1 MSLKR
6 TRIPNLAPTPSVVN
20 ARSSSVKVFPPEKI
34 RNVALVGHSGSGK
47 TTLAEA
53 LLFRAGA
60 IDRIGTVE
68 AGTTVTDY
76 DPEEHDRG
84 TTITMALA
92 PFEWKG
98 HKINLIDTPGY
109 ADYAGELHAALRVTD
124 LAIFVIDAVEGVEV
138 QTEYAWRIAE
148 RLNTP
153 RMVFINKLDKER
165 ASFENTLAE
174 IRDRFGAGIA
184 PIELPIGT
192 EEAFHGVADLFRDKA
207 YIYDSGS
214 AQTTEMPEDMVDR
227 EHEVHDNLV
236 EGIVVGDDE
245 LLERYLDGDMPSVQ
259 ELEHVMADGVATG
272 KVFPVVCGS
281 ATGPIAVDR
290 LADFIVE
297 LAPAPA
303 DRPPAIVTAGDQEV
317 EIEKDPDGEP
327 LAFVFKTLADPY
339 VGQISL
345 LKVLS
350 GTLKPETHLTSGR
363 SGQDERLAK
372 IATMF
377 GSETTLVA
385 AAPAGDIIAVAK
397 LIDTKTGDTLA
408 PKDKPVTASPI
419 DFPEP
424 VLATAL
430 VAKTQSDDDKLTS
443 ALYRILEEDASLKLE
458 RNSETHQTLLYG
470 LGDNHVNTAI
480 DKLKRK
486 FGVEVDQEK
495 VRVAYR
501 ETITRSADAEGRH
514 KKQSG
519 GHGQFGVCHLK
530 LRPTARGKGFEFV
543 DKVKGGSIP
552 RGFIPAVE
560 KGIIETMADGGIH
573 GFPVVDIEVTVDD
586 GKYHAVDSSE
596 MAFKLAARAGFKEA
610 FENAGPVVLEPVSR
624 VAITVPVAY
633 QGDVMGDIAS
643 RRGSVQGTT
652 TDDSGSQVIDAL
664 LPTSE
669 IVRYAIDLRSL
680 THGWGR
686 YTASFDHYQ
695 EMPSHLVDRAM
706 ADAKAE

>member
-1 MSLKR
+1 M
-6 TRIPNLAPTPSVVN
+6 
-20 ARSSSVKVFPPEKI
+20 KVFPPEKI

-76 DPEEHDRG
+76 DPEEHERG

-92 PFEWKG
+92 PFEWQG

-165 ASFENTLAE
+165 ASFEKTLAQ

-184 PIELPIGT
+184 PIELPIGK
-192 EEAFHGVADLFRDKA
+192 EESFHGVADLFRDKA
-207 YIYDSGS
+207 YVYDSGS
-214 AQTTEMPEDMVDR
+214 AQTTDMPEEMADR

-236 EGIVVGDDE
+236 EGIVVGDDA
-245 LLERYLDGDMPSVQ
+245 LLERYLEGDMPSVQ
-259 ELEHVMADGVATG
+259 ELEHVMADGVASG

-303 DRPPAIVTAGDQEV
+303 DRPPAMVTVGDQEIP
-317 EIEKDPDGEP
+317 IEKDPNGEP

-408 PKDKPVTASPI
+408 PKDQPVTAAPI

-443 ALYRILEEDASLKLE
+443 ALYRILEEDASLRLE

-470 LGDNHVNTAI
+470 LGDNHVNSALE
-480 DKLKRK
+480 KLKRK
-486 FGVEVDQEK
+486 FGVDVFQER
-495 VRVAYR
+495 VRVPYR
-501 ETITRSADAEGRH
+501 ETITRTADAEGKH

-519 GHGQFGVCHLK
+519 GHGQFGVCHLE
-530 LRPTARGKGFEFV
+530 LRPMTRGTGFEFV
-543 DKVKGGSIP
+543 DRVKGGSIP

-560 KGIIETMADGGIH
+560 KGVVETMAEGGLH
-573 GFPVVDIEVTVDD
+573 GFPVVDVEVTVDD

-596 MAFKLAARAGFKEA
+596 MAFKLAARAGFREA
-610 FENAGPVVLEPVSR
+610 FENAAPAVLEPVSS
-624 VAITVPVAY
+624 VAITVPSDY

-652 TDDSGSQVIDAL
+652 TDSSGSQIVEAL
-664 LPTSE
+664 IPTSE

-695 EMPSHLVDRAM
+695 ELPSHLVARAM

>member
-1 MSLKR
+1 M
-6 TRIPNLAPTPSVVN
+6 
-20 ARSSSVKVFPPEKI
+20 KVFPPEKI
-34 RNVALVGHSGSGK
+34 RNIALVGHSGSGK

-76 DPEEHDRG
+76 DPEEHERG

-92 PFEWKG
+92 PFEWRG
-98 HKINLIDTPGY
+98 HKINMIDTPGY

-148 RLNTP
+148 QLNTP
-153 RMVFINKLDKER
+153 RMIFVNKLDKER
-165 ASFENTLAE
+165 ASFEATVTQL
-174 IRDRFGAGIA
+174 RDRFGAGIA
-184 PIELPIGT
+184 PIELPIGE
-192 EEAFHGVADLFRDKA
+192 EEAFHGIADLFRDKA
-207 YIYDSGS
+207 FIYDSGS
-214 AQTTEMPEDMVDR
+214 AEATDMPKELVDR
-227 EHEVHDNLV
+227 EHEVHDALV
-236 EGIVVGDDE
+236 EGIVVGDDD
-245 LLERYLDGDMPSVQ
+245 LLERYLDGDVPSVE
-259 ELEHVMADGVATG
+259 ELEHVMADGVAAG
-272 KVFPVVCGS
+272 RVFPVVCGS
-281 ATGPIAVDR
+281 AIGPIAVDR

-303 DRPPAIVTAGDQEV
+303 DRPPAIVTVGDERV
-317 EIEKDPDGEP
+317 PIEKDPSGEP

-377 GSETTLVA
+377 GSETTLVQ

-408 PKDKPVTASPI
+408 PKDKLVAAEPI

-430 VAKTQSDDDKLTS
+430 VARTQSDDDKMTS
-443 ALYRILEEDASLKLE
+443 ALYRILEEDASLRLE

-470 LGDNHVNTAI
+470 LGDSHVNIAI
-480 DKLKRK
+480 EKLSRK

-501 ETITRSADAEGRH
+501 ETITRPADAEGKH

-519 GHGQFGVCHLK
+519 GHGQFGVCHLI
-530 LRPTARGKGFEFV
+530 LRPRPRGEGFEFV

-560 KGIIETMADGGIH
+560 KGIVETMLEGGIH

-596 MAFKLAARAGFKEA
+596 MAFKLAARAGFRDA
-610 FENAGPVVLEPVSR
+610 FDAAGPVVLEPVSL
-624 VAITVPVAY
+624 VAITVPTDF

-652 TDDSGSQVIDAL
+652 TGTNGSQIVEAL
-664 LPTSE
+664 IPTSE

-686 YTASFDHYQ
+686 YTATFDHYQ
-695 EMPSHLVDRAM
+695 ELPSHLVDRAM
-706 ADAKAE
+706 ADARAE

>member
-1 MSLKR
+1 M
-6 TRIPNLAPTPSVVN
+6 
-20 ARSSSVKVFPPEKI
+20 KVFPPEKI

-68 AGTTVTDY
+68 TGTTVTDY
-76 DPEEHDRG
+76 DPEEHERG

-92 PFEWKG
+92 PFEWRG
-98 HKINLIDTPGY
+98 YKINLIDTPGY

-124 LAIFVIDAVEGVEV
+124 LAVFVVDAVEGVEV
-138 QTEYAWRIAE
+138 QTEYAWQLAE

-153 RMVFINKLDKER
+153 RMVFVNKLDKER
-165 ASFENTLAE
+165 ASFEGTLAQL
-174 IRDRFGAGIA
+174 RDRFGAGIA
-184 PIELPIGT
+184 PIELPIGK
-192 EEAFHGVADLFRDKA
+192 EEAFHGIADLFRNKA
-207 YIYDSGS
+207 FIYDSGS
-214 AQTTEMPEDMVDR
+214 AQATDMPAEMVDR

-236 EGIVVGDDE
+236 EGIVVGDDA
-245 LLERYLDGDMPSVQ
+245 LLERYLDGDVPTVE
-259 ELEHVMADGVATG
+259 ELEHVMADGVAAA

-303 DRPPAIVTAGDQEV
+303 DRPAAIVIAGDQEV
-317 EIEKDPDGEP
+317 PVEKDPNGEP

-377 GSETTLVA
+377 GSETTLVES
-385 AAPAGDIIAVAK
+385 APAGDIIAVAK
-397 LIDTKTGDTLA
+397 LIDTKTGDTLS
-408 PKDKPVTASPI
+408 PKDKPVTAAPI
-419 DFPEP
+419 EFPEP
-424 VLATAL
+424 VLATAI
-430 VAKTQSDDDKLTS
+430 VARTQSDDDKLTA
-443 ALYRILEEDASLKLE
+443 ALYRILEEDASLRLE
-458 RNSETHQTLLYG
+458 RNAETHQTLLYG

-480 DKLKRK
+480 EKLKRK
-486 FGVEVDQEK
+486 FGIEVYQEK
-495 VRVAYR
+495 VRVPYR
-501 ETITRSADAEGRH
+501 ETITRSADAEGKH

-519 GHGQFGVCHLK
+519 GHGQYGVCHLA
-530 LRPTARGKGFEFV
+530 LRPTPRGDGFEFV
-543 DKVKGGSIP
+543 DRVKGGSIP

-560 KGIIETMADGGIH
+560 KGVVETMLEGGIH

-596 MAFKLAARAGFKEA
+596 MAFKLAARAGFREA
-610 FENAGPVVLEPVSR
+610 FESAGPVVLEPVSR
-624 VAITVPVAY
+624 VAIIVPSDY
-633 QGDVMGDIAS
+633 QGDVMGDVAS
-643 RRGSVQGTT
+643 RRGSVQGTN
-652 TDDSGSQVIDAL
+652 TDENGNQVVEAL
-664 LPTSE
+664 IPTSE

-686 YTASFDHYQ
+686 YRATFDHYQ

>member
-1 MSLKR
+1 M
-6 TRIPNLAPTPSVVN
+6 
-20 ARSSSVKVFPPEKI
+20 KVFPPEKI

-60 IDRIGTVE
+60 IDRIGTIE

-76 DPEEHDRG
+76 DPEEQERG

-92 PFEWKG
+92 PFEWRE
-98 HKINLIDTPGY
+98 HKINMIDTPGY

-148 RLNTP
+148 QLNTP
-153 RMVFINKLDKER
+153 RMIFVNKLDKER
-165 ASFENTLAE
+165 SSFEATVTQL
-174 IRDRFGAGIA
+174 RDRFGAGVA
-184 PIELPIGT
+184 PIELPIGS

-207 YIYDSGS
+207 FVYDSGS
-214 AQTTEMPEDMVDR
+214 AQVTEMPEDLVDK
-227 EHEVHDNLV
+227 EHEVHESLV
-236 EGIVVGDDE
+236 EGIVVGDDA
-245 LLERYLDGDMPSVQ
+245 LLERYLEGDIPSVE
-259 ELEHVMADGVATG
+259 ELEHVMADGVAAG

-281 ATGPIAVDR
+281 AIGPIAVDR

-303 DRPPAIVTAGDQEV
+303 DRPPAIVTAGDERV
-317 EIEKDPDGEP
+317 PVEKDPNGDP

-377 GSETTLVA
+377 GGETTLVA

-408 PKDKPVTASPI
+408 PKDKPVTAEPI
-419 DFPEP
+419 NFPEP

-430 VAKTQSDDDKLTS
+430 VARTQSDDDKMTS
-443 ALYRILEEDASLKLE
+443 ALYRILEEDASLRLE

-470 LGDNHVNTAI
+470 LGDSHVNIAI
-480 DKLKRK
+480 EKLSRK

-495 VRVAYR
+495 VRVPYR
-501 ETITRSADAEGRH
+501 ETITRPADAEGKH

-519 GHGQFGVCHLK
+519 GHGQFGVCHLI
-530 LRPTARGKGFEFV
+530 LRPKARGDGFEFV

-560 KGIIETMADGGIH
+560 KGVTETMLDGGIH
-573 GFPVVDIEVTVDD
+573 GFPVVDVEVTVDD

-610 FENAGPVVLEPVSR
+610 FDDAGPVVLEPVSV
-624 VAITVPVAY
+624 VAITVPSQY

-652 TDDSGSQVIDAL
+652 TGDNGSQIVEAL
-664 LPTSE
+664 IPTSE
-669 IVRYAIDLRSL
+669 IARYAIDLRSL

-695 EMPSHLVDRAM
+695 ELPSHLVDRAM

>member
-1 MSLKR
+1 
-6 TRIPNLAPTPSVVN
+6 
-20 ARSSSVKVFPPEKI
+20 VKVFPPEKI

-76 DPEEHDRG
+76 DPEEHERG
-84 TTITMALA
+84 TTITMSLA
-92 PFEWKG
+92 PFEWRG
-98 HKINLIDTPGY
+98 HKINMIDTPGY

-148 RLNTP
+148 QLNTP
-153 RMVFINKLDKER
+153 RMIFVNKLDKER
-165 ASFENTLAE
+165 ASFEATVAQL
-174 IRDRFGAGIA
+174 RDRFGAGIA
-184 PIELPIGT
+184 PIELPIGE
-192 EEAFHGVADLFRDKA
+192 EEAFHGIADLFRDKA
-207 YIYDSGS
+207 FIYDSGS
-214 AQTTEMPEDMVDR
+214 AQAADMPEELVDK
-227 EHEVHDNLV
+227 EHEVHESLV
-236 EGIVVGDDE
+236 EGIVVGDDA
-245 LLERYLDGDMPSVQ
+245 LLERYLDGDIPSVE
-259 ELEHVMADGVATG
+259 ELEHVMADGVAAS

-281 ATGPIAVDR
+281 AIGPIAVDR

-303 DRPPAIVTAGDQEV
+303 DRPPAIVTVGDERV
-317 EIEKDPDGEP
+317 PVEKDPNGEP

-377 GSETTLVA
+377 GDETTLVQ

-397 LIDTKTGDTLA
+397 LIDTRTGDTLA
-408 PKDKPVTASPI
+408 PRDKPVTAEPI

-430 VAKTQSDDDKLTS
+430 VARTQSDDDKLTS

-470 LGDNHVNTAI
+470 LGDSHVNIAI
-480 DKLKRK
+480 EKLSRK

-495 VRVAYR
+495 VRVPYR
-501 ETITRSADAEGRH
+501 ETITRPADAEGKH

-519 GHGQFGVCHLK
+519 GHGQFGVCHLI
-530 LRPTARGKGFEFV
+530 LRPKPRGEGFEFV

-560 KGIIETMADGGIH
+560 KGIVETMLDGGNH

-596 MAFKLAARAGFKEA
+596 MAFKLAARAGFREA
-610 FENAGPVVLEPVSR
+610 FDDAGPVVLEPVSL
-624 VAITVPVAY
+624 VAITVPSDY

-652 TDDSGSQVIDAL
+652 TGGNGSQIVEAL
-664 LPTSE
+664 IPTSE

-686 YTASFDHYQ
+686 YTATFDHYQ
-695 EMPSHLVDRAM
+695 ELPSHLVDRAM

>member
-1 MSLKR
+1 M
-6 TRIPNLAPTPSVVN
+6 
-20 ARSSSVKVFPPEKI
+20 KVFPPEKI

-76 DPEEHDRG
+76 DPEEHERG

-92 PFEWKG
+92 PFEWRG
-98 HKINLIDTPGY
+98 HKINMIDTPGY

-124 LAIFVIDAVEGVEV
+124 LAIFVIDGVEGVEV

-148 RLNTP
+148 ALNTP
-153 RMVFINKLDKER
+153 RMIFVNKLDKER
-165 ASFENTLAE
+165 SSFDTTVAQL
-174 IRDRFGAGIA
+174 RDRFGAGIA
-184 PIELPIGT
+184 PIELPIG
-192 EEAFHGVADLFRDKA
+192 EEGGFHGIADLFRDKA
-207 YIYDSGS
+207 FIYDSGK
-214 AQTTEMPEDMVDR
+214 AEATDMPGELVDR
-227 EHEVHDNLV
+227 EHEVHESLV
-236 EGIVVGDDE
+236 EGIVVGDDA
-245 LLERYLDGDMPSVQ
+245 LLERYLDGNIPSVE
-259 ELEHVMADGVATG
+259 ELEHVMADGVAAG

-281 ATGPIAVDR
+281 AIGPIAVDR

-303 DRPPAIVTAGDQEV
+303 DRPPAIVTVGDERV
-317 EIEKDPDGEP
+317 PIVKDPNAEP

-377 GSETTLVA
+377 GSETTLVE

-408 PKDKPVTASPI
+408 PKDKPVTAEPI
-419 DFPEP
+419 GFPEP

-430 VAKTQSDDDKLTS
+430 IARTQSDDDKMTS
-443 ALYRILEEDASLKLE
+443 ALYRILEEDASLMLE

-470 LGDNHVNTAI
+470 LGDSHVNIAI
-480 DKLKRK
+480 EKLSRK

-495 VRVAYR
+495 VRVPYR
-501 ETITRSADAEGRH
+501 ETITRPADAEGKH

-519 GHGQFGVCHLK
+519 GHGQYGVCHLVV
-530 LRPTARGKGFEFV
+530 RPKARGEGFEFV
-543 DKVKGGSIP
+543 DRVKGGSIP

-560 KGIIETMADGGIH
+560 KGVAETMLEGGIH
-573 GFPVVDIEVTVDD
+573 GFPVVDVEVTVDD

-596 MAFKLAARAGFKEA
+596 MAFKLAARAGFREA
-610 FENAGPVVLEPVSR
+610 FGNAGPIVLEPVSQ
-624 VAITVPVAY
+624 VAITIPSDY

-652 TDDSGSQVIDAL
+652 TGTNGSQIVEAL
-664 LPTSE
+664 IPTSE

-695 EMPSHLVDRAM
+695 ELPSHLVDRAM
-706 ADAKAE
+706 ADAKEE

>member
-1 MSLKR
+1 M
-6 TRIPNLAPTPSVVN
+6 
-20 ARSSSVKVFPPEKI
+20 KVFPSSKI

-76 DPEEHDRG
+76 DPEEHQRG

-92 PFEWKG
+92 PFEWRG
-98 HKINLIDTPGY
+98 HKINMIDTPGY

-124 LAIFVIDAVEGVEV
+124 LAIFVIDAVDGVEV
-138 QTEYAWRIAE
+138 QTEYAWQIAE

-153 RMVFINKLDKER
+153 RMIFINKLDKER
-165 ASFENTLAE
+165 SSFDKTVAQL
-174 IRDRFGAGIA
+174 RDRFGAGIA
-184 PIELPIGT
+184 PIELPIGR
-192 EEAFHGVADLFRDKA
+192 EAGFSGIADLFRDKA
-207 YIYDSGS
+207 YCYDSGN
-214 AQTTEMPEDMVDR
+214 AKVIDMPEDMVDR
-227 EHEVHDNLV
+227 EHEVHDKLV

-245 LLERYLDGDMPSVQ
+245 LLERYLEGDVPSVE
-259 ELEHVMADGVATG
+259 ELEKVMAAGVAAA

-281 ATGPIAVDR
+281 AIGPIAVDR

-297 LAPAPA
+297 LAPAPQ
-303 DRPPAIVTAGDQEV
+303 DRPPAIVMAGDQEV
-317 EIEKDPDGEP
+317 AIEKDPKAEP

-377 GSETTLVA
+377 GSETTLVDS
-385 AAPAGDIIAVAK
+385 APAGDIIAVAK

-408 PKDKPVTASPI
+408 PKNKPVTAAPI

-424 VLATAL
+424 VLATAI
-430 VAKTQSDDDKLTS
+430 VARTQSDDDKLAA
-443 ALYRILEEDASLKLE
+443 ALYRILEEDASLRLE
-458 RNSETHQTLLYG
+458 RNSETRQTLLYG

-480 DKLKRK
+480 DKLRRK

-495 VRVAYR
+495 VRVPYR
-501 ETITRSADAEGRH
+501 ETITRSADAEGKH

-519 GHGQFGVCHLK
+519 GHGQFGVCHIV
-530 LRPTARGKGFEFV
+530 LRPAARGEGFEFV
-543 DKVKGGSIP
+543 DRVKGGSIP

-560 KGIIETMADGGIH
+560 KGVVETMAEGGMR
-573 GFPVVDIEVTVDD
+573 GFPVVDVEVTVDD

-596 MAFKLAARAGFKEA
+596 MAFKLAARAGFKAA
-610 FENAGPVVLEPVSR
+610 FEQAGPIVLEPVSQ
-624 VAITVPVAY
+624 VAITVPSAY

-643 RRGSVQGTT
+643 RRGSVQGSNTGEN
-652 TDDSGSQVIDAL
+652 GSQIIEAL
-664 LPTSE
+664 IPTSE
-669 IVRYAIDLRSL
+669 ISRYAIDLRSV

-686 YTASFDHYQ
+686 YTASFNHYQ
-695 EMPSHLVDRAM
+695 ELPSHLVDRAM
-706 ADAKAE
+706 ADAKTE

>member
-1 MSLKR
+1 M
-6 TRIPNLAPTPSVVN
+6 
-20 ARSSSVKVFPPEKI
+20 KVFPPEKI

-53 LLFRAGA
+53 LLFRSGA

-76 DPEEHDRG
+76 DPEEHERG

-92 PFEWKG
+92 PFEWRG
-98 HKINLIDTPGY
+98 HKINMIDTPGY

-124 LAIFVIDAVEGVEV
+124 LAIFVIDGVEGVEV

-148 RLNTP
+148 ALNTP
-153 RMVFINKLDKER
+153 RMIFVNKLDKER
-165 ASFENTLAE
+165 SSFDATVAQL
-174 IRDRFGAGIA
+174 RYRFGAGIA
-184 PIELPIGT
+184 PIELPIG
-192 EEAFHGVADLFRDKA
+192 EEQGFHGIADLFRDKA
-207 YIYDSGS
+207 FIYDSGT
-214 AQTTEMPEDMVDR
+214 AEATDMPGELVDR
-227 EHEVHDNLV
+227 EHEVHESLV
-236 EGIVVGDDE
+236 EGIVVGDDA
-245 LLERYLDGDMPSVQ
+245 LLERYLDGNIPSVE
-259 ELEHVMADGVATG
+259 ELEHVMADGVAAG

-281 ATGPIAVDR
+281 AIGPIAVDR

-303 DRPPAIVTAGDQEV
+303 DRPPAIVTVGDERV
-317 EIEKDPDGEP
+317 PIEKDPNAEP

-377 GSETTLVA
+377 GSETTLVE

-408 PKDKPVTASPI
+408 PKDKPVTAEPI

-430 VAKTQSDDDKLTS
+430 IARTQSDDDKMTS
-443 ALYRILEEDASLKLE
+443 ALYRILEEDASLMLE

-470 LGDNHVNTAI
+470 LGDSHVNIAI
-480 DKLKRK
+480 EKLSRK

-495 VRVAYR
+495 VRVPYR
-501 ETITRSADAEGRH
+501 ETITRPADAEGRH

-519 GHGQFGVCHLK
+519 GHGQYGVCHLVV
-530 LRPTARGKGFEFV
+530 RPKARGEGFEFV
-543 DKVKGGSIP
+543 DRVKGGSIP

-560 KGIIETMADGGIH
+560 KGVAETMLEGGIH
-573 GFPVVDIEVTVDD
+573 GFPVVDVEVTVDD

-596 MAFKLAARAGFKEA
+596 MAFKLAARAGFREA
-610 FENAGPVVLEPVSR
+610 FGNAGPIVLEPVSQ
-624 VAITVPVAY
+624 VAITIPSDY

-652 TDDSGSQVIDAL
+652 TGTNGSQIIEAL
-664 LPTSE
+664 IPTSE

-695 EMPSHLVDRAM
+695 ELPSHLVDRAM
-706 ADAKAE
+706 ADAKEE

>member
-1 MSLKR
+1 
-6 TRIPNLAPTPSVVN
+6 
-20 ARSSSVKVFPPEKI
+20 VKVFPPEKI

-76 DPEEHDRG
+76 DPEEHERG

-92 PFEWKG
+92 PFEWRG
-98 HKINLIDTPGY
+98 HKINMIDTPGY

-148 RLNTP
+148 QLNTP
-153 RMVFINKLDKER
+153 RMIFVNKLDKER
-165 ASFENTLAE
+165 SSFEATVAQL
-174 IRDRFGAGIA
+174 RDRFGAGIA
-184 PIELPIGT
+184 PIELPIGE

-207 YIYDSGS
+207 FIYDSGS
-214 AQTTEMPEDMVDR
+214 AQATDMPAELVDK
-227 EHEVHDNLV
+227 EHEVHESLV
-236 EGIVVGDDE
+236 EGIVVGDDA
-245 LLERYLDGDMPSVQ
+245 LLERYLEGDVPSVE
-259 ELEHVMADGVATG
+259 ELEHVMADGVAAG

-281 ATGPIAVDR
+281 AIGPIAVDR

-303 DRPPAIVTAGDQEV
+303 DRPPAIVTVGDERV
-317 EIEKDPDGEP
+317 AIEKDPSGEP

-377 GSETTLVA
+377 GNETTLVN

-408 PKDKPVTASPI
+408 PKDKPVTAEPI

-430 VAKTQSDDDKLTS
+430 VARTQSDDDKLTS
-443 ALYRILEEDASLKLE
+443 ALYRILEEDASLRLE

-470 LGDNHVNTAI
+470 LGDSHVNIAI
-480 DKLKRK
+480 EKLSRK

-495 VRVAYR
+495 VRVPYR
-501 ETITRSADAEGRH
+501 ETITRPADAEGRH

-519 GHGQFGVCHLK
+519 GHGQFGVCHLI
-530 LRPTARGKGFEFV
+530 LRPKPRGEGFEFV

-560 KGIIETMADGGIH
+560 KGITETMLDGGIH

-596 MAFKLAARAGFKEA
+596 MAFKLAARAGFREA
-610 FENAGPVVLEPVSR
+610 FDDAGPVVLEPVSL
-624 VAITVPVAY
+624 VAITVPSDY

-652 TDDSGSQVIDAL
+652 TGDNGSQIVKAL
-664 LPTSE
+664 IPTSE

-686 YTASFDHYQ
+686 YTAVFDHYQ
-695 EMPSHLVDRAM
+695 ELPSHLVDRAM
-706 ADAKAE
+706 ADAKDE